1 MNISSNGLILI
12 KTFEGYRNTAYQD
25 VVGIWTIGYGTTKN
39 VHAGMVVTLQQAE
52 DMLRQ
57 DIAAFEAAVTKLVT
71 VPINQN
77 KFDALVSFAYNLGV
91 GSLAK
96 STLLVYVNSGKFD
109 KAALEFSKWNR
120 AGGKVV
126 QGLTNRREL
135 ESILFQKV

>member
-12 KTFEGYRNTAYQD
+12 KTFEGYKNTAYQD
-25 VVGIWTIGYGTTKN
+25 VVGVWTIGYGTTKN

-57 DIAAFEAAVTKLVT
+57 DVAAFEAAVTKLVT